1 MTDLFAYWVLK
12 AFLSRILSLLKL
24 RHGLSFVNWRAKVF
38 MALRTYMLFWPRNN
52 TTLFEKREYSNASK
66 TYRWILVSWR
76 FICSENDEK
85 WHFVSNHSDYLHSKN
100 KIENQSGKYAPPSG
114 GFGTRK
120 IDNNPTELACP
131 SVDSNSRYF
140 SPEFNALPQSHSP
153 RLSN

>member
-1 MTDLFAYWVLK
+1 MTDLCAYWVLK
-12 AFLSRILSLLKL
+12 AFLSRMLSLLKL

-85 WHFVSNHSDYLHSKN
+85 WHFVSYHSDYLHSKKNSYHLQLPPHFCLHGTDKPISQADKKAIGWCCN
-100 KIENQSGKYAPPSG
+100 KLCIFLNSFY
-114 GFGTRK
+114 
-120 IDNNPTELACP
+120 NNRSTFRALA
-131 SVDSNSRYF
+131 DF
-140 SPEFNALPQSHSP
+140 T
-153 RLSN
+153 